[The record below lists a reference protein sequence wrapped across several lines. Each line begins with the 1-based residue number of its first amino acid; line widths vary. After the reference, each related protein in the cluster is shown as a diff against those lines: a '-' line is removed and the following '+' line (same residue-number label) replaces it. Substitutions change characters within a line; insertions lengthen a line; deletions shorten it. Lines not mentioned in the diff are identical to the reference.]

1 MLETI
6 WFILWGV
13 LWAAYFML
21 DGFDLGLGTLLPFLA
36 KDETERRMLYTS
48 MGPFWNGN
56 EVWLLTAGGATFA
69 AFPAAYATMFSAMY
83 TPLMLLLF
91 AIIIRGIAFEYRG
104 KVDDPAWRS
113 RWDGLFVVGSAL
125 PMLLL
130 GVAFANIFAGVP
142 IDAEGVLQGNL
153 LTFLNP
159 YGLLGGVLFVLLF
172 LVHGAIWGAW
182 RAEGDLGARAGRLAA
197 KLWPALLVVA
207 VLFLGASWFAT
218 PLYQNYFAMPLL
230 WIFPLLA
237 VAGLVLT
244 RVFVAQQAWGKAWT
258 FSAVTIV
265 GATFFGVAGLFPN
278 IFPSSLD
285 PAFSKTAFNSA
296 STAPTLGVMLA
307 VALVMVPIV
316 IAYQAWVYRL
326 FSGKITRE
334 SPAYD

>member
-6 WFILWGV
+6 WFVLWGV
-13 LWAAYFML
+13 LWAVYFML

-69 AFPAAYATMFSAMY
+69 AFPDAYAAMFSAMY
-83 TPLMLLLF
+83 TPLMFLLF

-104 KVDDPAWRS
+104 KVDDPAWRA
-113 RWDGLFVVGSAL
+113 RWDALFVLGSAL

-142 IDAEGVLQGNL
+142 IDADGVFQGNL
-153 LTFLNP
+153 LTYLNP
-159 YGLLGGVLFVLLF
+159 FGLLGGALFVLLF
-172 LVHGAIWGAW
+172 LEHGAIWGAW
-182 RAEGDLGARAGRLAA
+182 RAEGELGARAGRTAGA
-197 KLWPALLVVA
+197 IWPALLVVA
-207 VLFLGASWFAT
+207 VVFLVACWFAT
-218 PLYQNYFAMPLL
+218 PLYANYLAMPLL
-230 WIFPLLA
+230 WVFPLLA

-244 RVFVAQQAWGKAWT
+244 RVFIAQAAWGKAWA
-258 FSAVTIV
+258 FSALTIV
-265 GATFFGVAGLFPN
+265 GATAFGVAGLFPN

-285 PAFSKTAFNSA
+285 PAFSKTAFNAA

-334 SPAYD
+334 SPAYE

>member
-21 DGFDLGLGTLLPFLA
+21 DGFDLGLGTLLPLLSR
-36 KDETERRMLYTS
+36 DETDRRILYTS

-104 KVDDPAWRS
+104 QVDEPRWRA
-113 RWDGLFVVGSAL
+113 RWDALFVAGSAL

-142 IDAEGVLQGNL
+142 VDADGVLQGNL

-159 YGLLGGVLFVLLF
+159 YGLLGGALFVLLF

-182 RAEGDLGARAGRLAA
+182 RTEGELGERCARVAA
-197 KLWPALLVVA
+197 TLWPALLVVA
-207 VLFLGASWFAT
+207 VAFLAATWFAT
-218 PLYQNYFAMPLL
+218 PLYENYFSMPLL
-230 WIFPLLA
+230 WAFPLAA

-244 RVFVAQQAWGKAWT
+244 RFFVAQRSWGKAWA
-258 FSAVTIV
+258 FSALTIV

-296 STAPTLGVMLA
+296 STPSTLGVMLA

-316 IAYQAWVYRL
+316 VAYQAWVYRL

>member
-13 LWAAYFML
+13 LWAVYFML

-69 AFPAAYATMFSAMY
+69 AFPDAYATMFSAMY

-104 KVDDPAWRS
+104 KVDDPSWRA
-113 RWDGLFVVGSAL
+113 RWDVLFVVGSAL

-142 IDAEGVLQGNL
+142 IDAEGVFHGNL

-159 YGLLGGVLFVLLF
+159 YGLLGGALFVLLF
-172 LVHGAIWGAW
+172 LEHGAIWGAW
-182 RAEGDLGARAGRLAA
+182 RAAGELGARAGRTAA

-207 VLFLGASWFAT
+207 VLFLVASWFAT
-218 PLYQNYFAMPLL
+218 PLYGNYLSMPLL

-244 RVFVAQQAWGKAWT
+244 RVFIAQEAWGRAWG
-258 FSAVTIV
+258 FSALTIV
-265 GATFFGVAGLFPN
+265 GATAFGVAGLFPN
-278 IFPSSLD
+278 IFPSSID
-285 PAFSKTAFNSA
+285 PAFSRTAFNAA
-296 STAPTLGVMLA
+296 STPSTLGIMLA

-334 SPAYD
+334 SPAYE

>member
-13 LWAAYFML
+13 LWAVYFML

-36 KDETERRMLYTS
+36 KDETERRILYTS

-69 AFPAAYATMFSAMY
+69 AFPDAYAAMFSSMY

-104 KVDDPAWRS
+104 KVDSPSWRA

-142 IDAEGVLQGNL
+142 IDKDGVFHGNL

-182 RAEGDLGARAGRLAA
+182 RAEGDLSARAGRTAA

-207 VLFLGASWFAT
+207 VAFLGASWFAT
-218 PLYQNYFAMPLL
+218 PLYKNYFTMPFL
-230 WIFPLLA
+230 WIFPLMA

-244 RVFVAQQAWGKAWT
+244 RFFIAQESWGKAWA
-258 FSAVTIV
+258 FSALTIA

-316 IAYQAWVYRL
+316 IVYQAWVYRL

-334 SPAYD
+334 SPSYD

>member
-13 LWAAYFML
+13 LWAIYFML

-36 KDETERRMLYTS
+36 KDETERRILYTS

-104 KVDDPAWRS
+104 KVDDPTWRA
-113 RWDGLFVVGSAL
+113 RWDRLFVLGSAL

-159 YGLLGGVLFVLLF
+159 YGLLGGALFVLLF

-182 RAEGDLGARAGRLAA
+182 RTEGALGDRAASIAA

-218 PLYQNYFAMPLL
+218 PLYKNYFAMPVL
-230 WIFPLLA
+230 WILPLLA
-237 VAGLVLT
+237 VAGLLLT
-244 RVFVAQQAWGKAWT
+244 RFFIARRVWGKAWAC
-258 FSAVTIV
+258 SALTIV

-296 STAPTLGVMLA
+296 STAPTLGIMLA

-316 IAYQAWVYRL
+316 IAYQTWVYRL

>member
-13 LWAAYFML
+13 LWAVYFML

-36 KDETERRMLYTS
+36 KDETDRRIIYSS

-69 AFPAAYATMFSAMY
+69 AFPDAYAAMFSAMY

-104 KVDDPAWRS
+104 KVDDAAWRA
-113 RWDGLFVVGSAL
+113 RWDVLFTVASAL
-125 PMLLL
+125 PMLLF

-142 IDAEGVLQGNL
+142 IDREGVFQGNL
-153 LTFLNP
+153 LTYLNP
-159 YGLLGGVLFVLLF
+159 YGLLGGVLFALLF
-172 LVHGAIWGAW
+172 LVHGALWGAW
-182 RAEGDLGARAGRLAA
+182 RTEGGLHERAAALAA

-207 VLFLGASWFAT
+207 VAFLGASWFAT
-218 PLYQNYFAMPLL
+218 PLYHNYFALPPL
-230 WIFPLLA
+230 WVFPVLA
-237 VAGLVLT
+237 VVGLVGSRLFMA
-244 RVFVAQQAWGKAWT
+244 RSSWGKAWG
-258 FSAVTIV
+258 FSALTIAA
-265 GATFFGVAGLFPN
+265 ATFYGVAGLYPN
-278 IFPSSLD
+278 IFPSSID
-285 PAFSKTAFNSA
+285 PAFSKTAFNAA
-296 STAPTLGVMLA
+296 STGSTLGVMLA

-316 IAYQAWVYRL
+316 IGYQVWVYRL

-334 SPAYD
+334 SPAYE

>member
-13 LWAAYFML
+13 LWAVYFML

-36 KDETERRMLYTS
+36 KDETERRMIYTS

-104 KVDDPAWRS
+104 KIDSPSWRA

-142 IDAEGVLQGNL
+142 VDAAGVFQGNL
-153 LTFLNP
+153 LTYLNP
-159 YGLLGGVLFVLLF
+159 YGLLGGALFVMMF

-182 RAEGDLGARAGRLAA
+182 RADGELGVRAGRTAA
-197 KLWPALLVVA
+197 KLWPVLLVTAVA
-207 VLFLGASWFAT
+207 FLVVSWFAT
-218 PLYQNYFAMPLL
+218 PLYKNYFAMPLL
-230 WIFPLLA
+230 WVFPLLA
-237 VAGLVLT
+237 VVGLVLT
-244 RVFVAQQAWGKAWT
+244 RVFIAQRAWGKAWS
-258 FSAVTIV
+258 FSALTIG
-265 GATFFGVAGLFPN
+265 GATSFGVAGLFPN
-278 IFPSSLD
+278 IFPSSIA
-285 PAFSKTAFNSA
+285 PAYSMTAFNTA
-296 STAPTLGVMLA
+296 STPKTLGIMLA
-307 VALVMVPIV
+307 VALVMVPTV

>member
-13 LWAAYFML
+13 LWAVYFML
-21 DGFDLGLGTLLPFLA
+21 DGFDLGLGTLLPLLA
-36 KDETERRMLYTS
+36 KDETDRRILYTS

-69 AFPAAYATMFSAMY
+69 AFPDAYAAMFSAMY

-104 KVDDPAWRS
+104 KVDDPAWRA
-113 RWDGLFVVGSAL
+113 RWDALFVVGSAL

-142 IDAEGVLQGNL
+142 IDADGVFHGSL
-153 LTFLNP
+153 LTYLNP

-182 RAEGDLGARAGRLAA
+182 RTEGALGDRAAGVAA

-207 VLFLGASWFAT
+207 VLFLGASRFAT
-218 PLYQNYFAMPLL
+218 PLYENYFAHPLL
-230 WIFPLLA
+230 WVFPLLA

-244 RVFVAQQAWGKAWT
+244 RVFVAQRSWGRAWA
-258 FSAVTIV
+258 FSALTIV
-265 GATFFGVAGLFPN
+265 GATAFGVAGLFPN

-285 PAFSKTAFNSA
+285 PAFSKTAFNAA
-296 STAPTLGVMLA
+296 STGPTLGVMLA

>member
-13 LWAAYFML
+13 LWAVYFML

-69 AFPAAYATMFSAMY
+69 AFPDAYAAMFSAMY

-104 KVDDPAWRS
+104 KVDSPSWRA
-113 RWDGLFVVGSAL
+113 RWDALFVVGSAL

-142 IDAEGVLQGNL
+142 IDADGVFHGNL
-153 LTFLNP
+153 LTYLNP
-159 YGLLGGVLFVLLF
+159 YGLLGGALFVLLF

-182 RAEGDLGARAGRLAA
+182 RADGELGARAGRTAA
-197 KLWPALLVVA
+197 MLWPALLVVA

-218 PLYQNYFAMPLL
+218 PLWKNYLAMPLL
-230 WIFPLLA
+230 GVLPLLA

-244 RVFVAQQAWGKAWT
+244 RVFIAQEAWGKAWA
-258 FSAVTIV
+258 FSALTIG
-265 GATFFGVAGLFPN
+265 GATFWGVAGLFPN

-285 PAFSKTAFNSA
+285 PAFSRTAFNAA
-296 STAPTLGVMLA
+296 STPKTLGIMLG

-316 IAYQAWVYRL
+316 IVYQAWVYRL

>member
-13 LWAAYFML
+13 LWAVYFML
-21 DGFDLGLGTLLPFLA
+21 DGFDLGLGALLPFLA

-91 AIIIRGIAFEYRG
+91 SIIIRGIAFEYRS
-104 KVDDPAWRS
+104 KVDDAIWRS
-113 RWDGLFVVGSAL
+113 RWDGLFVFGSAL

-142 IDAEGVLQGNL
+142 INADGVLQGNL
-153 LTFLNP
+153 LTFLHP
-159 YGLLGGVLFVLLF
+159 YGLLGGALFVMLF
-172 LVHGAIWGAW
+172 LVHGALWAAW
-182 RAEGDLGARAGRLAA
+182 RTAGDLGVRAGRTAA
-197 KLWPALLVVA
+197 ALWPVLLVVA
-207 VLFLGASWFAT
+207 VLFLAVSWFAT
-218 PLYQNYFAMPLL
+218 PLYRNYLTMPWL

-237 VAGLVLT
+237 VAGLLLN
-244 RVFVAQQAWGKAWT
+244 RVFISRKAWGAAWAC
-258 FSAVTIV
+258 SALTIV
-265 GATFFGVAGLFPN
+265 GATSFGVAGLFPN
-278 IFPSSLD
+278 IFPSSID

-296 STAPTLGVMLA
+296 STPKTLGIMLA

-334 SPAYD
+334 SPSYE

>member
-6 WFILWGV
+6 WFVLWGV
-13 LWAAYFML
+13 LWAVYFML

-36 KDETERRMLYTS
+36 KDETERRMIYTS

-69 AFPAAYATMFSAMY
+69 AFPDAYAAMFSAMY

-104 KVDDPAWRS
+104 KIDSASWRA
-113 RWDGLFVVGSAL
+113 RWDALFVVGSAL

-142 IDAEGVLQGNL
+142 IDADGVFQGNL
-153 LTFLNP
+153 LTYLNP

-182 RAEGDLGARAGRLAA
+182 RTEGGLGDRAASVAA
-197 KLWPALLVVA
+197 KLWPALLAVA

-218 PLYQNYFAMPLL
+218 PLYKNYFSMPLL
-230 WIFPLLA
+230 WVFPLLA

-244 RVFVAQQAWGKAWT
+244 RVFIAQRSWGKAWG
-258 FSAVTIV
+258 FSALTIV
-265 GATFFGVAGLFPN
+265 GATFFGVAGLYPN

-285 PAFSKTAFNSA
+285 PAFSKTAFNAA
-296 STAPTLGVMLA
+296 STGPTLGVMLA
-307 VALVMVPIV
+307 VALVMVPVV

>member
-13 LWAAYFML
+13 LWAVYFML

-36 KDETERRMLYTS
+36 KDETERRIVYSS

-91 AIIIRGIAFEYRG
+91 AIIVRGIAFEYRG
-104 KVDDPAWRS
+104 KLDDASWRA
-113 RWDGLFVVGSAL
+113 RWDGLFTVASAL
-125 PMLLL
+125 PMLLF

-142 IDAEGVLQGNL
+142 IDGEGVFQGNL
-153 LTFLNP
+153 LTYLNP
-159 YGLLGGVLFVLLF
+159 YGLLGGALFVLLF
-172 LVHGAIWGAW
+172 LVHGAVWGAW
-182 RAEGDLGARAGRLAA
+182 RTEGELGERCARAAT

-218 PLYQNYFAMPLL
+218 PLYRNYFVMPAL
-230 WIFPLLA
+230 WLFPLCA

-244 RVFVAQQAWGKAWT
+244 RVFIAQRSWGKAWA
-258 FSAVTIV
+258 FSALTIV

-296 STAPTLGVMLA
+296 STSPTLGVMLA

>member
-13 LWAAYFML
+13 LWAVYFML
-21 DGFDLGLGTLLPFLA
+21 DGFDLGLGTLMPFLA
-36 KDETERRMLYTS
+36 KDDTERRIVYS
-48 MGPFWNGN
+48 SIGPFWDGN

-91 AIIIRGIAFEYRG
+91 SIIVRGMAVEYRG

-113 RWDGLFVVGSAL
+113 RWDALFVVGSAL
-125 PMLLL
+125 PMLLF

-142 IDAEGVLQGNL
+142 VDAEGVLQGNL

-159 YGLLGGVLFVLLF
+159 YGLLGGLLFVLLF

-182 RAEGDLGARAGRLAA
+182 RAEGGLGDRAGRMAA
-197 KLWPALLVVA
+197 RLWPALLVVT

-218 PLYQNYFAMPLL
+218 PLYKNYFAMPLL
-230 WIFPLLA
+230 WVFPLLA

-244 RVFVAQQAWGKAWT
+244 RVFVAQQAWGKAWA
-258 FSAVTIV
+258 FSALTIV

-296 STAPTLGVMLA
+296 STPPTLGVMLA

-316 IAYQAWVYRL
+316 IIYQTWVYRL

>member
-69 AFPAAYATMFSAMY
+69 AFPDAYAAMFSAMY
-83 TPLMLLLF
+83 SPLMLLLF

-104 KVDDPAWRS
+104 KVDDASWRA
-113 RWDGLFVVGSAL
+113 RWDVLFVVGSAL

-142 IDAEGVLQGNL
+142 IDKEGVFHGNL
-153 LTFLNP
+153 LTYLNP
-159 YGLLGGVLFVLLF
+159 YGLLGGALFVMLF

-182 RAEGDLGARAGRLAA
+182 RTDGELGARAGRTAA
-197 KLWPALLVVA
+197 KLWPVLLAVA
-207 VLFLGASWFAT
+207 VVFLGASWFAT
-218 PLYQNYFAMPLL
+218 PLYKNYFAMPLL
-230 WIFPLLA
+230 WVFPLLA

-244 RVFVAQQAWGKAWT
+244 RVFIAQAAWGKAWA
-258 FSAVTIV
+258 FSALTIV

-285 PAFSKTAFNSA
+285 PAFSRTAFNAA
-296 STAPTLGVMLA
+296 STPKTLGIMLA

-334 SPAYD
+334 SPSYE

>member
-13 LWAAYFML
+13 LWAVYFML

-36 KDETERRMLYTS
+36 KDETERRMVYTS

-83 TPLMLLLF
+83 TPLMFLLF

-104 KVDDPAWRS
+104 KVDDARWRAV
-113 RWDGLFVVGSAL
+113 WDKLFVVGSAL

-142 IDAEGVLQGNL
+142 INASGVLQGNL

-159 YGLLGGVLFVLLF
+159 YGLLGGTLFVMLF
-172 LVHGAIWGAW
+172 LVHGALWGAW
-182 RAEGDLGARAGRLAA
+182 RTAGELGERAGRAA
-197 KLWPALLVVA
+197 EKLWPVLLVVA
-207 VLFLGASWFAT
+207 VLFLGASGFAT
-218 PLYQNYFAMPLL
+218 PLYRNYLTMPLL

-237 VAGLVLT
+237 VAGLILT
-244 RVFVAQQAWGKAWT
+244 RLHIAGKEWGKAWGW
-258 FSAVTIV
+258 SASTIA

-296 STAPTLGVMLA
+296 STTKTLGIMLA
-307 VALVMVPIV
+307 VALVMVPTV
-316 IAYQAWVYRL
+316 IAYQFWVYRL

-334 SPAYD
+334 SPSYD

>member
-13 LWAAYFML
+13 LWAVYFML

-69 AFPAAYATMFSAMY
+69 AFPDAYAAMFSAMY

-104 KVDDPAWRS
+104 KIDDASWRA
-113 RWDGLFVVGSAL
+113 RWDALFVVGSAL

-142 IDAEGVLQGNL
+142 IDADGVFHGNL
-153 LTFLNP
+153 LTYLNP
-159 YGLLGGVLFVLLF
+159 YGLLGGALFVLLF

-182 RAEGDLGARAGRLAA
+182 RAEGELGARAGRTAA

-207 VLFLGASWFAT
+207 VAVPRRELVRDAALQELLRDAAALGLPAAGGGR
-218 PLYQNYFAMPLL
+218 PRAD
-230 WIFPLLA
+230 
-237 VAGLVLT
+237 AGLH
-244 RVFVAQQAWGKAWT
+244 RAGRP
-258 FSAVTIV
+258 
-265 GATFFGVAGLFPN
+265 GARPG
-278 IFPSSLD
+278 PS
-285 PAFSKTAFNSA
+285 
-296 STAPTLGVMLA
+296 
-307 VALVMVPIV
+307 
-316 IAYQAWVYRL
+316 R
-326 FSGKITRE
+326 R
-334 SPAYD
+334 

>member
-13 LWAAYFML
+13 LWAVYFML

-69 AFPAAYATMFSAMY
+69 AFPAAYAAMFSAMY

-104 KVDDPAWRS
+104 KIDDPSWRA

-142 IDAEGVLQGNL
+142 IDADGVFQGNL
-153 LTFLNP
+153 LTYLNP
-159 YGLLGGVLFVLLF
+159 YGLLGGALFVLLF

-182 RAEGDLGARAGRLAA
+182 RAAGELGARAGRTAA
-197 KLWPALLVVA
+197 MLWPALLVVA
-207 VLFLGASWFAT
+207 VAFLVASWFAT
-218 PLYQNYFAMPLL
+218 PLYKNYLEMPLL
-230 WIFPLLA
+230 WVLPLSA

-244 RVFVAQQAWGKAWT
+244 RVFIARQAWGKAWS
-258 FSAVTIV
+258 FSALTIA

-278 IFPSSLD
+278 IFPSSID
-285 PAFSKTAFNSA
+285 PAFSRTAFNAA
-296 STAPTLGVMLA
+296 STPMTLGIMLA